1 MYPYVVE
8 FLGTALFL
16 LVILLTGQAI
26 PIGLALMAVIM
37 LGGKVSGGHFNPAV
51 SVMMWRKGSLKMADL
66 APYIIAQVLGGLV
79 ALEASKPVSYTHL
92 TLPTKRIV

>member
-79 ALEASKPVSYTHL
+79 ALELSKHIKL
-92 TLPTKRIV
+92 

>member
-1 MYPYVVE
+1 MYPYVIE

-16 LVILLTGQAI
+16 LVILLTGEAI

-79 ALEASKPVSYTHL
+79 ALEASKHIKL
-92 TLPTKRIV
+92 

>member
-1 MYPYVVE
+1 MYSYVVE

-66 APYIIAQVLGGLV
+66 APYVIAQVLGGLV
-79 ALEASKPVSYTHL
+79 ALELSKHIKL
-92 TLPTKRIV
+92 

>member
-1 MYPYVVE
+1 MYSYVVE

-66 APYIIAQVLGGLV
+66 APYVISQVLGGLV
-79 ALEASKPVSYTHL
+79 ALELSKNIKL
-92 TLPTKRIV
+92 